1 VSAECFSQHQT
12 GFFTALK
19 RGENALTGNRIEGSR
34 GIATRNPSATAE
46 LRKTGAA
53 RVHYL
58 HGAVEV
64 RGYQHVRAMPCT
76 IEEAFP
82 GAQIV
87 NKAPRRF
94 TMRMEA
100 GNWFAG
106 LHKLMRPR

>member
-1 VSAECFSQHQT
+1 
-12 GFFTALK
+12 
-19 RGENALTGNRIEGSR
+19 
-34 GIATRNPSATAE
+34 
-46 LRKTGAA
+46 
-53 RVHYL
+53 
-58 HGAVEV
+58 
-64 RGYQHVRAMPCT
+64 MPCT